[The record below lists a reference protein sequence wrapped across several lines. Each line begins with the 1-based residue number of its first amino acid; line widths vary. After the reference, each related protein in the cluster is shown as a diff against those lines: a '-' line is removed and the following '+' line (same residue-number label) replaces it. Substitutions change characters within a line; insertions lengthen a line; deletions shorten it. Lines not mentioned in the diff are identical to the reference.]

1 MGGLLLGIFA
11 VLVLAAVPI
20 GFALA
25 IAAVI
30 AIVVADLPLVM
41 IPQQIVAGMDSF
53 PMLAV
58 PLFILAGFIMDV
70 GGISRRLVTLARS
83 LVGHL
88 PGGLGQVVIMAEMFF
103 SGVSGSTSADAAA
116 IGGIMVPQ
124 LTANGYS
131 RARATAIV
139 SAACGMGI
147 LIPPAIVMVVY
158 GVIGNVSIGALFVAS
173 IAPALLIAVGLMT
186 QIGWQARRQGWPRR
200 GARIGGGSPARRDR
214 RRAAAVHDRG
224 HPGRHPLRYSSR
236 PRRPLPSPSPTRCS
250 WPGRCTGPSPPGTCG
265 SKVVQTAMV
274 SGMVLFVVGAA
285 RLLGWVLAVMQVPQ
299 TLASSV
305 VGMGGGQ
312 AGFMVLTILVFLLL
326 GAILEGVPAVV
337 LLTPILLPL
346 ATQLGIHPVHYGAV
360 IVATQGISVFLPPV
374 GVSLLVA
381 CSVGGV
387 EPAEVA
393 RPLWPYLGL
402 MLALTVVIAFLP
414 GVVLFL
420 PESARVLRC
429 ESSEPGGRQYLMLLR
444 PTVIPMLPTR
454 RPIV

>member
-1 MGGLLLGIFA
+1 MGGLLLVIFA
-11 VLVLAAVPI
+11 VLVVATVPI

-25 IAAVI
+25 AVASIAV
-30 AIVVADLPLVM
+30 VVADLPVII

-58 PLFILAGFIMDV
+58 PLFILAGFLMDV
-70 GGISRRLVTLARS
+70 GGISQRLVTLARA

-88 PGGLGQVVIMAEMFF
+88 PGGLGQVVIMAEIFF

-124 LTANGYS
+124 LMANGYS
-131 RARATAIV
+131 RARSTAIV

-158 GVIGNVSIGALFVAS
+158 GVIGNVSVGALFVAS
-173 IAPALLIAVGLMT
+173 IAPALLMAVGLMT
-186 QIGWQARRQGWPRR
+186 QIGWQARREGWPTEERASFTEVR
-200 GARIGGGSPARRDR
+200 HAAVDALLPLSMIVVILGGIRFGLFTPTE
-214 RRAAAVHDRG
+214 AAAVAVAYALFLAG
-224 HPGRHPLRYSSR
+224 PIYGA
-236 PRRPLPSPSPTRCS
+236 LPAAEL
-250 WPGRCTGPSPPGTCG
+250 W
-265 SKVVQTAMV
+265 SKIIQTATV

-285 RLLGWVLAVMQVPQ
+285 QLLGWMLAVMQVPQ
-299 TLASSV
+299 ALASSV

-312 AGFMVLTILVFLLL
+312 VGFLILTILIFLPL

-337 LLTPILLPL
+337 MLTPILLPL
-346 ATQLGIHPVHYGAV
+346 ARQLGIDPVHYGTV

-387 EPAEVA
+387 EPAAVA
-393 RPLWPYLGL
+393 RPLWPSLAL
-402 MLALTVVIAFLP
+402 MLALTVVIAFVP

-420 PESARVLRC
+420 PA
-429 ESSEPGGRQYLMLLR
+429 LLGY
-444 PTVIPMLPTR
+444 
-454 RPIV
+454 

>member
-1 MGGLLLGIFA
+1 MGALLLGTFG
-11 VLVLAAVPI
+11 VLVLASVPI

-25 IAAVI
+25 TAAGI
-30 AIVVADLPLVM
+30 AILVADLPLII

-58 PLFILAGFIMDV
+58 PLFILAGFLMDV
-70 GGISRRLVTLARS
+70 GGISRRLVTLART

-88 PGGLGQVVIMAEMFF
+88 PGGLGQVVIMAEIFF

-158 GVIGNVSIGALFVAS
+158 GVMGNVSIGALFVAS
-173 IAPALLIAVGLMT
+173 ILPALLMAVGLMA
-186 QIGWQARRQGWPRR
+186 QIGWQARREGWPAGERASFAEIR
-200 GARIGGGSPARRDR
+200 HAFVDAVLPLFMIVVILGGIRFGLFTPTE
-214 RRAAAVHDRG
+214 AAAVAVAYA
-224 HPGRHPLRYSSR
+224 L
-236 PRRPLPSPSPTRCS
+236 LLA
-250 WPGRCTGPSPPGTCG
+250 GPVYRALSADDLW
-265 SKVVQTAMV
+265 SKIIQTAMV

-299 TLASSV
+299 ALAATV

-312 AGFMVLTILVFLLL
+312 VGFMILTVLIFLPL

-337 LLTPILLPL
+337 MLTPILLPL
-346 ATQLGIHPVHYGAV
+346 ARQLGIDPVHYGTV

-393 RPLWPYLGL
+393 RPLWPYLAL
-402 MLALTVVIAFLP
+402 MLALTVVIALLP

-420 PESARVLRC
+420 PS
-429 ESSEPGGRQYLMLLR
+429 LLGY
-444 PTVIPMLPTR
+444 
-454 RPIV
+454 

>member
-1 MGGLLLGIFA
+1 MGGLLVGVFG
-11 VLVLAAVPI
+11 VLVLATVPI

-25 IAAVI
+25 LAAVI
-30 AIVVADLPLVM
+30 AIVVADLPLVI

-58 PLFILAGFIMDV
+58 PLFILAGLLMDV
-70 GGISRRLVTLARS
+70 GGISRRLVTLART

-124 LTANGYS
+124 LAANGYS

-147 LIPPAIVMVVY
+147 LIPPAIVMVIY

-173 IAPALLIAVGLMT
+173 LAPAFLIAVGLMT
-186 QIGWQARRQGWPRR
+186 QIGWQARRDGWPAAERASLAEIR
-200 GARIGGGSPARRDR
+200 HAALDAVLPLLMIVVILGGIRFGLFTPTE
-214 RRAAAVHDRG
+214 AAAVAVAYA
-224 HPGRHPLRYSSR
+224 L
-236 PRRPLPSPSPTRCS
+236 LLA
-250 WPGRCTGPSPPGTCG
+250 GPVYRSLTAADLWR
-265 SKVVQTAMV
+265 KIVQTAIV

-285 RLLGWVLAVMQVPQ
+285 RLLGWVLAVMQAPRS
-299 TLASSV
+299 LASSV
-305 VGMGGGQ
+305 VAMGGGQ
-312 AGFMVLTILVFLLL
+312 TGFMVLTILIFLLL

-346 ATQLGIHPVHYGAV
+346 ARELGIDPVHYGAV

-387 EPAEVA
+387 EPGEVA
-393 RPLWPYLGL
+393 RPLWPYLAL
-402 MLALTVVIAFLP
+402 MLGLTVVLALMP
-414 GVVLFL
+414 GVVLWL
-420 PESARVLRC
+420 PD
-429 ESSEPGGRQYLMLLR
+429 LLGY
-444 PTVIPMLPTR
+444 
-454 RPIV
+454 

>member
-1 MGGLLLGIFA
+1 MGGLLVGIFG
-11 VLVLAAVPI
+11 VLVMAAVPI

-25 IAAVI
+25 IAAVV
-30 AIVVADLPLVM
+30 AILVADVPLVI

-58 PLFILAGFIMDV
+58 PLFILAGFLMDV
-70 GGISRRLVTLARS
+70 GGISRRLVTLART

-88 PGGLGQVVIMAEMFF
+88 PGGLGQVVVMAEMFF

-186 QIGWQARRQGWPRR
+186 QIGWQARREGWPAAERASWTEVR
-200 GARIGGGSPARRDR
+200 HAALDAALPLFMIVVILGGIRFGIFTPTE
-214 RRAAAVHDRG
+214 AAAVAVAYA
-224 HPGRHPLRYSSR
+224 LF
-236 PRRPLPSPSPTRCS
+236 LA
-250 WPGRCTGPSPPGTCG
+250 GPVYRSLTVAELWR
-265 SKVVQTAMV
+265 KIVQTAMV

-285 RLLGWVLAVMQVPQ
+285 RLLGWVLAIMQAPQ
-299 TLASSV
+299 SLAASLV
-305 VGMGGGQ
+305 AMGGGQ
-312 AGFMVLTILVFLLL
+312 TGFLMLVILIFLLL

-346 ATQLGIHPVHYGAV
+346 ARELGVEPVHFGVV

-393 RPLWPYLGL
+393 RPLWPYLAL
-402 MLALTVVIAFLP
+402 MLALTVVIALVP
-414 GVVLFL
+414 GVVLWL
-420 PESARVLRC
+420 PGVL
-429 ESSEPGGRQYLMLLR
+429 GY
-444 PTVIPMLPTR
+444 
-454 RPIV
+454 

>member
-1 MGGLLLGIFA
+1 MGGLLLGVFGL
-11 VLVLAAVPI
+11 LVLAAVPI

-25 IAAVI
+25 LAAVL
-30 AIVVADLPLVM
+30 AIVVAEVPLVV

-58 PLFILAGFIMDV
+58 PLFILAGFLMDV
-70 GGISRRLVTLARS
+70 GGISRRLVTLARA

-88 PGGLGQVVIMAEMFF
+88 PGGLGQVVVVTEILF

-116 IGGIMVPQ
+116 VGGIMVPQ
-124 LTANGYS
+124 LTAHGYG

-173 IAPALLIAVGLMT
+173 ITPALLLAVGLMA
-186 QIGWQARRQGWPRR
+186 QIGWQARREGWPAAERASLAELRR
-200 GARIGGGSPARRDR
+200 AGIDALLPLFMIVVILGGIRFGLFTPTE
-214 RRAAAVHDRG
+214 AAAVAVFYALLLAAFVYRS
-224 HPGRHPLRYSSR
+224 LT
-236 PRRPLPSPSPTRCS
+236 LAAL
-250 WPGRCTGPSPPGTCG
+250 W
-265 SKVVQTAMV
+265 SKIVRAAMV

-299 TLASSV
+299 ALASSAA
-305 VGMGGGQ
+305 GIGGGHV
-312 AGFMVLTILVFLLL
+312 GFMALTILIFLLL

-346 ATQLGIHPVHYGAV
+346 ATQLGIDPVHYGAV

-387 EPAEVA
+387 EPAQVA
-393 RPLWPYLGL
+393 RPLWPYLAL
-402 MLALTVVIAFLP
+402 MLALTAVIACLP

-420 PESARVLRC
+420 PN
-429 ESSEPGGRQYLMLLR
+429 LLGY
-444 PTVIPMLPTR
+444 
-454 RPIV
+454 

>member
-1 MGGLLLGIFA
+1 MGGLLLGTFGA
-11 VLVLAAVPI
+11 LVLAAVPI

-25 IAAVI
+25 AAASIA
-30 AIVVADLPLVM
+30 VVASDLPLII

-58 PLFILAGFIMDV
+58 PLFILAGFLMDV

-88 PGGLGQVVIMAEMFF
+88 PGGLGQVVIMAEIFF

-158 GVIGNVSIGALFVAS
+158 GVIGNVSVGALFVAS
-173 IAPALLIAVGLMT
+173 VTPALLIAVGLMT
-186 QIGWQARRQGWPRR
+186 QIGWQARREGWPVGERASFAEVR
-200 GARIGGGSPARRDR
+200 HAAVDAVLPLFMIVVILGGIRFGLFTPTE
-214 RRAAAVHDRG
+214 AAAVAVAYA
-224 HPGRHPLRYSSR
+224 L
-236 PRRPLPSPSPTRCS
+236 LLA
-250 WPGRCTGPSPPGTCG
+250 GPVYRALSVAEFW
-265 SKVVQTAMV
+265 SKIVQTAMV

-285 RLLGWVLAVMQVPQ
+285 QLLGWVLAVMQVPQ
-299 TLASSV
+299 ALASSV

-312 AGFMVLTILVFLLL
+312 AGFMILTILIFLPL

-337 LLTPILLPL
+337 MLTPILLPL
-346 ATQLGIHPVHYGAV
+346 ARQLGIDPVHYGTV

-393 RPLWPYLGL
+393 PRLWPYLAL
-402 MLALTVVIAFLP
+402 MLALTIVIAFVPRL
-414 GVVLFL
+414 VLFL
-420 PESARVLRC
+420 PS
-429 ESSEPGGRQYLMLLR
+429 LLGY
-444 PTVIPMLPTR
+444 
-454 RPIV
+454 

>member
-1 MGGLLLGIFA
+1 MGGLLLGVFGLL
-11 VLVLAAVPI
+11 VLVAVPI

-25 IAAVI
+25 TAAVI
-30 AIVVADLPLVM
+30 AILVADLPLVV

-58 PLFILAGFIMDV
+58 PLFILAGFLMDV
-70 GGISRRLVTLARS
+70 GGISRRLVTLARA

-88 PGGLGQVVIMAEMFF
+88 PGGLGQVVIVTEIFF

-116 IGGIMVPQ
+116 VGGIMVPQ
-124 LTANGYS
+124 LTEHGYG

-173 IAPALLIAVGLMT
+173 IVPALLIAAGLMT
-186 QIGWQARRQGWPRR
+186 QIGWQARREGWPAAER
-200 GARIGGGSPARRDR
+200 ACAAEL
-214 RRAAAVHDRG
+214 RRAAIDALLPLFMIVVILGGIRFGLFTPTEAAAVAVFYALLLAGFVYRSLTLAD
-224 HPGRHPLRYSSR
+224 L
-236 PRRPLPSPSPTRCS
+236 
-250 WPGRCTGPSPPGTCG
+250 W
-265 SKVVQTAMV
+265 SKIVRTAMV

-285 RLLGWVLAVMQVPQ
+285 NLLGWVLAVLQVPQ
-299 TLASSV
+299 ALASSV
-305 VGMGGGQ
+305 VGIGGGQ
-312 AGFMVLTILVFLLL
+312 AGFMALTILIFLLL

-346 ATQLGIHPVHYGAV
+346 AMQLGIDPIHYGAV

-381 CSVGGV
+381 CSVGRV
-387 EPAEVA
+387 QPAQVA
-393 RPLWPYLGL
+393 RPLWPYLAL
-402 MLALTVVIAFLP
+402 MLALTVAIAFLP
-414 GVVLFL
+414 GLVLFL
-420 PESARVLRC
+420 PE
-429 ESSEPGGRQYLMLLR
+429 LLGY
-444 PTVIPMLPTR
+444 
-454 RPIV
+454 

>member
-1 MGGLLLGIFA
+1 MGALLLGTFG
-11 VLVLAAVPI
+11 VLVLASVPI

-25 IAAVI
+25 TAAGI
-30 AIVVADLPLVM
+30 AILVADLPLII

-58 PLFILAGFIMDV
+58 PLFILAGFLMDV
-70 GGISRRLVTLARS
+70 GGISRRLVTLART

-88 PGGLGQVVIMAEMFF
+88 PGGLGQVVIMAEIFF

-147 LIPPAIVMVVY
+147 LILPAIVMVVY
-158 GVIGNVSIGALFVAS
+158 GVMGNVSIGALFVAS
-173 IAPALLIAVGLMT
+173 IMPALLMAVGLMT
-186 QIGWQARRQGWPRR
+186 QIGWQARREGWPAGERASFAEIR
-200 GARIGGGSPARRDR
+200 HAFVDAVLPLFMIVVILGGIRFGLFTPTE
-214 RRAAAVHDRG
+214 AAAVAVAYA
-224 HPGRHPLRYSSR
+224 L
-236 PRRPLPSPSPTRCS
+236 LLA
-250 WPGRCTGPSPPGTCG
+250 GPVYRALSADDLW
-265 SKVVQTAMV
+265 SKIIQTAMV

-299 TLASSV
+299 ALAATV

-312 AGFMVLTILVFLLL
+312 VGFMILTVLIFLPL

-337 LLTPILLPL
+337 MLTPILLPL
-346 ATQLGIHPVHYGAV
+346 ARQLGIDPVHYGTV

-393 RPLWPYLGL
+393 RPLWPYLAL
-402 MLALTVVIAFLP
+402 MLALTVVIALLP

-420 PESARVLRC
+420 PS
-429 ESSEPGGRQYLMLLR
+429 LLGY
-444 PTVIPMLPTR
+444 
-454 RPIV
+454 

>member
-1 MGGLLLGIFA
+1 MGGLLLGIFGL
-11 VLVLAAVPI
+11 LVLAAVPI

-30 AIVVADLPLVM
+30 AIVVADLPLVI

-70 GGISRRLVTLARS
+70 GGISRRLVTLART

-88 PGGLGQVVIMAEMFF
+88 PGGLGQVVILAEIFF

-139 SAACGMGI
+139 SGRLRDGDPHSAGHRDGRLRRHRQRLHRRPVHRLDRTRASHCHGLDDADRVAGTTARMAG
-147 LIPPAIVMVVY
+147 PA
-158 GVIGNVSIGALFVAS
+158 
-173 IAPALLIAVGLMT
+173 
-186 QIGWQARRQGWPRR
+186 
-200 GARIGGGSPARRDR
+200 ARIRSGSPARSDR
-214 RRAAAVHDRG
+214 RPAPPLHDRG
-224 HPGRHPLRYSSR
+224 HFGGIRFGLFT
-236 PRRPLPSPSPTRCS
+236 PTEAAAVAVAYALLLA
-250 WPGRCTGPSPPGTCG
+250 GPVYRSLTLADLWK
-265 SKVVQTAMV
+265 KVVQTAMV

-285 RLLGWVLAVMQVPQ
+285 RLLGWVLAVMQAPQ
-299 TLASSV
+299 SLASSV
-305 VGMGGGQ
+305 LAMGGGQ
-312 AGFMVLTILVFLLL
+312 AGFMVLTILIFLLL

-346 ATQLGIHPVHYGAV
+346 ARDLGIDPVHYGAV

-387 EPAEVA
+387 EPGEVA

-402 MLALTVVIAFLP
+402 MLGLTVVVAFLP
-414 GVVLFL
+414 GVVLWL
-420 PESARVLRC
+420 PN
-429 ESSEPGGRQYLMLLR
+429 LLGY
-444 PTVIPMLPTR
+444 
-454 RPIV
+454 

>member
-1 MGGLLLGIFA
+1 
-11 VLVLAAVPI
+11 
-20 GFALA
+20 
-25 IAAVI
+25 
-30 AIVVADLPLVM
+30 
-41 IPQQIVAGMDSF
+41 
-53 PMLAV
+53 
-58 PLFILAGFIMDV
+58 MDV

-88 PGGLGQVVIMAEMFF
+88 PGGLGQVVVMAEIFF

-116 IGGIMVPQ
+116 VGGIMVPQ

-186 QIGWQARRQGWPRR
+186 QIGWQARREGWPREER
-200 GARIGGGSPARRDR
+200 ASFAEL
-214 RRAAAVHDRG
+214 RRAALDAVL
-224 HPGRHPLRYSSR
+224 PLFMIVVILGGIRFGLFTPTEAAAVAVAYALILAGPVYR
-236 PRRPLPSPSPTRCS
+236 ALPADEL
-250 WPGRCTGPSPPGTCG
+250 WN
-265 SKVVQTAMV
+265 KVVQTAMV

-285 RLLGWVLAVMQVPQ
+285 RLLGWVLAILQVPQ
-299 TLASSV
+299 ALASSMT
-305 VGMGGGQ
+305 GMGGGQ
-312 AGFMVLTILVFLLL
+312 AGFLVLTILIFLPL

-337 LLTPILLPL
+337 MLTPILLPV
-346 ATQLGIHPVHYGAV
+346 ARQLGIDPVHYGTV

-374 GVSLLVA
+374 GISLLVA

-393 RPLWPYLGL
+393 RPLWPYLAL
-402 MLALTVVIAFLP
+402 MLALTFLIAFLP

-420 PESARVLRC
+420 PDLF
-429 ESSEPGGRQYLMLLR
+429 GY
-444 PTVIPMLPTR
+444 
-454 RPIV
+454 

>member
-1 MGGLLLGIFA
+1 MGGLLLGAFG

-25 IAAVI
+25 LAAII
-30 AIVVADLPLVM
+30 AILVADLPLVI

-58 PLFILAGFIMDV
+58 PLFILAGYLMDV
-70 GGISRRLVTLARS
+70 GGISRRLVTLARA

-88 PGGLGQVVIMAEMFF
+88 PGGLGQVVVMAEVFF

-116 IGGIMVPQ
+116 VGGIMVPQ
-124 LTANGYS
+124 LTANGYG

-173 IAPALLIAVGLMT
+173 IVPALLIATGLMT
-186 QIGWQARRQGWPRR
+186 QIGWQARREGWPRGER
-200 GARIGGGSPARRDR
+200 ASLAELRRAMTDAVLPLFMIVVILGGIRFGLFTPTE
-214 RRAAAVHDRG
+214 AAAVAVAYALLLAGLVYRS
-224 HPGRHPLRYSSR
+224 LT
-236 PRRPLPSPSPTRCS
+236 LAEL
-250 WPGRCTGPSPPGTCG
+250 WQ
-265 SKVVQTAMV
+265 KVIQTAVV

-285 RLLGWVLAVMQVPQ
+285 HLLGWVLAVLQVPQ
-299 TLASSV
+299 TLASTV
-305 VGMGGGQ
+305 VGIGGGQ
-312 AGFMVLTILVFLLL
+312 IGFMLLTILVFLPL

-346 ATQLGIHPVHYGAV
+346 ATQLGIDPVHFGAV

-393 RPLWPYLGL
+393 RPLWPYLAL
-402 MLALTVVIAFLP
+402 MLALTVAIAFLP

-420 PESARVLRC
+420 PE
-429 ESSEPGGRQYLMLLR
+429 LLGY
-444 PTVIPMLPTR
+444 
-454 RPIV
+454 

>member
-1 MGGLLLGIFA
+1 MGGLLLGAFG

-25 IAAVI
+25 IAAVV
-30 AIVVADLPLVM
+30 AILVADLPLVV

-58 PLFILAGFIMDV
+58 PLFVLAGFLMDV
-70 GGISRRLVTLARS
+70 GGISRRLVTLARA

-88 PGGLGQVVIMAEMFF
+88 PGGLGQVVVMAEVFF

-124 LTANGYS
+124 LTANGYG

-173 IAPALLIAVGLMT
+173 IVPAVLIAAGLMA
-186 QIGWQARRQGWPRR
+186 QIGWQARREGWPRGER
-200 GARIGGGSPARRDR
+200 ASFAEL
-214 RRAAAVHDRG
+214 RRAALDAVL
-224 HPGRHPLRYSSR
+224 PLFMIVVILGGIRFG
-236 PRRPLPSPSPTRCS
+236 LFTPTEAAAVAVAYALLLAGLVYRS
-250 WPGRCTGPSPPGTCG
+250 LTLAELWK
-265 SKVVQTAMV
+265 KVIQTAMV

-285 RLLGWVLAVMQVPQ
+285 HLLGWVLAVLQLPQ
-299 TLASSV
+299 ALASTV
-305 VGMGGGQ
+305 VGMGGGRI
-312 AGFMVLTILVFLLL
+312 GFLLLTILVFLPL

-346 ATQLGIHPVHYGAV
+346 ATQLRIDPVHFGAV

-387 EPAEVA
+387 EPADVA
-393 RPLWPYLGL
+393 RPLWPYLAL
-402 MLALTVVIAFLP
+402 MLALTVVLAFLP

-420 PESARVLRC
+420 PN
-429 ESSEPGGRQYLMLLR
+429 LLGY
-444 PTVIPMLPTR
+444 
-454 RPIV
+454 

>member
-1 MGGLLLGIFA
+1 MGALLLGAFGA
-11 VLVLAAVPI
+11 LVLAAVPI

-25 IAAVI
+25 MAASL
-30 AIVVADLPLVM
+30 VVLASGLPLVI

-58 PLFILAGFIMDV
+58 PLFILAGFLMDV

-88 PGGLGQVVIMAEMFF
+88 PGGLGQVVIVVEIFF

-116 IGGIMVPQ
+116 VGGIMVPQ

-131 RARATAIV
+131 RARSTALV

-147 LIPPAIVMVVY
+147 LVPPAIVMVVY

-173 IAPALLIAVGLMT
+173 LVPAFLIALGLMI
-186 QIGWQARRQGWPRR
+186 QIGWQARREGWPAGER
-200 GARIGGGSPARRDR
+200 ATFSEV
-214 RRAAAVHDRG
+214 RRAALDAMLPLFMIVVILGGIRFGIFTATEAAGVAVAYALLLAGPVYR
-224 HPGRHPLRYSSR
+224 S
-236 PRRPLPSPSPTRCS
+236 LPAREL
-250 WPGRCTGPSPPGTCG
+250 W
-265 SKVVQTAMV
+265 SKIVQTAMV

-285 RLLGWVLAVMQVPQ
+285 RLLGWVLTVLDVPRA
-299 TLASSV
+299 LASGV
-305 VGMGGGQ
+305 MAMGAGQ
-312 AGFMVLTILVFLLL
+312 AGFMVLTILIFLPL

-337 LLTPILLPL
+337 VLTPILLPL
-346 ATQLGIHPVHYGAV
+346 ARELGIDPVHYGTV

-393 RPLWPYLGL
+393 RPLWPYLAL
-402 MLALTVVIAFLP
+402 MLALTFLVAFLP
-414 GVVLFL
+414 GMVLFL
-420 PESARVLRC
+420 PA
-429 ESSEPGGRQYLMLLR
+429 LLGY
-444 PTVIPMLPTR
+444 
-454 RPIV
+454 

>member
-1 MGGLLLGIFA
+1 MGGLLVGIFG
-11 VLVLAAVPI
+11 VLVMAAVPI

-25 IAAVI
+25 IAAVV
-30 AIVVADLPLVM
+30 AIVVADLPLVI

-58 PLFILAGFIMDV
+58 PLFILAGFLMDI
-70 GGISRRLVTLARS
+70 GGISRRLVTLART

-88 PGGLGQVVIMAEMFF
+88 PGGLGQVVVMAEMFF

-186 QIGWQARRQGWPRR
+186 QIGWQARREGWPAAERASWAEVR
-200 GARIGGGSPARRDR
+200 HAALDAALPLFMIVVILGGIRFGIFTPTE
-214 RRAAAVHDRG
+214 AAAVAVAYALFLAGPVYRS
-224 HPGRHPLRYSSR
+224 LTAVELW
-236 PRRPLPSPSPTRCS
+236 RRI
-250 WPGRCTGPSPPGTCG
+250 
-265 SKVVQTAMV
+265 VQTAMV

-285 RLLGWVLAVMQVPQ
+285 RLLGWVLAIMQAPQ
-299 TLASSV
+299 SLAASLV
-305 VGMGGGQ
+305 AMGGGQ
-312 AGFMVLTILVFLLL
+312 TGLLMLVILIFLLL

-346 ATQLGIHPVHYGAV
+346 AGELGIDPVHFGVV

-393 RPLWPYLGL
+393 RPLWPYLAL
-402 MLALTVVIAFLP
+402 MLALTVVIALVP
-414 GVVLFL
+414 GVVLWL
-420 PESARVLRC
+420 PGVL
-429 ESSEPGGRQYLMLLR
+429 GY
-444 PTVIPMLPTR
+444 
-454 RPIV
+454 

>member
-1 MGGLLLGIFA
+1 MGAFLLGIFGL
-11 VLVLAAVPI
+11 LVLAAVPI

-25 IAAVI
+25 IAAVL
-30 AIVVADLPLVM
+30 AIVVADLPLVV

-58 PLFILAGFIMDV
+58 PLFILAGFLMDV
-70 GGISRRLVTLARS
+70 GGISRRLVTLARA

-173 IAPALLIAVGLMT
+173 IVPALLLAVGLMT
-186 QIGWQARRQGWPRR
+186 QIGWQARRAGWPRGER
-200 GARIGGGSPARRDR
+200 ASVAEL
-214 RRAAAVHDRG
+214 RRAAADALL
-224 HPGRHPLRYSSR
+224 PLFMIVVILGGIRFG
-236 PRRPLPSPSPTRCS
+236 LFTPTEAAAVAVAYALLLA
-250 WPGRCTGPSPPGTCG
+250 GPVYRSLTALRELW
-265 SKVVQTAMV
+265 KKIVQTAMV

-285 RLLGWVLAVMQVPQ
+285 RLLGWVLAIMQAPQ
-299 TLASSV
+299 SLASSV
-305 VGMGGGQ
+305 VAMGGGPV
-312 AGFMVLTILVFLLL
+312 GFMVLTILIFLLL

-346 ATQLGIHPVHYGAV
+346 ATQLGIDPVHYGAV

-393 RPLWPYLGL
+393 RPLWPYLAL
-402 MLALTVVIAFLP
+402 MLGLTVVIALVP
-414 GVVLFL
+414 GVVLW
-420 PESARVLRC
+420 
-429 ESSEPGGRQYLMLLR
+429 
-444 PTVIPMLPTR
+444 LPTLLGY
-454 RPIV
+454 

>member
-1 MGGLLLGIFA
+1 MGGLLLVIFA
-11 VLVLAAVPI
+11 VLVVATVPI

-25 IAAVI
+25 AVASIAV
-30 AIVVADLPLVM
+30 VVADLPVII

-58 PLFILAGFIMDV
+58 PLFILAGFLMDV
-70 GGISRRLVTLARS
+70 GGISQRLVTLARA

-88 PGGLGQVVIMAEMFF
+88 PGGLGQVVIMAEIFF

-124 LTANGYS
+124 LMANGYS
-131 RARATAIV
+131 RARSTAIV

-158 GVIGNVSIGALFVAS
+158 GVIGNVSVGALFVAS
-173 IAPALLIAVGLMT
+173 IAPALLMAVGLMT
-186 QIGWQARRQGWPRR
+186 QIGWQARREGWPTEERASFTEVR
-200 GARIGGGSPARRDR
+200 HAAVDALLPLSMIVVILGGIRFGLFTPTE
-214 RRAAAVHDRG
+214 AAAVAVAYALFLAG
-224 HPGRHPLRYSSR
+224 PIYGA
-236 PRRPLPSPSPTRCS
+236 LPAAEL
-250 WPGRCTGPSPPGTCG
+250 W
-265 SKVVQTAMV
+265 SKIIQTATV

-285 RLLGWVLAVMQVPQ
+285 QLLGWMLAVMQVPQ
-299 TLASSV
+299 ALASSV

-312 AGFMVLTILVFLLL
+312 VGFLILTILIFLPL

-337 LLTPILLPL
+337 MLTPILLPL
-346 ATQLGIHPVHYGAV
+346 ARQLGIDPVHYGTV

-381 CSVGGV
+381 CSGGGV

-393 RPLWPYLGL
+393 RPLWPYLAL
-402 MLALTVVIAFLP
+402 MLALTVVIAFVP

-420 PESARVLRC
+420 PA
-429 ESSEPGGRQYLMLLR
+429 LLGY
-444 PTVIPMLPTR
+444 
-454 RPIV
+454 

>member
-1 MGGLLLGIFA
+1 MPRCPSASRSRSPPSSPFWWRTSRSSSSRSRSSRGWTRS
-11 VLVLAAVPI
+11 PCS
-20 GFALA
+20 
-25 IAAVI
+25 
-30 AIVVADLPLVM
+30 PC
-41 IPQQIVAGMDSF
+41 PCSS
-53 PMLAV
+53 
-58 PLFILAGFIMDV
+58 LAGYLMDV
-70 GGISRRLVTLARS
+70 GGISGRLVALARA

-88 PGGLGQVVIMAEMFF
+88 PGGLGQVVVMAEVFF

-116 IGGIMVPQ
+116 VGGIMVPQ

-173 IAPALLIAVGLMT
+173 IVPALLIATGLMT
-186 QIGWQARRQGWPRR
+186 QIGWQARREGWPRGER
-200 GARIGGGSPARRDR
+200 ASFAELRRATLDAVLPLFMIVVILGGIRFGLFTPTE
-214 RRAAAVHDRG
+214 AAAVAVAYALLLAGLVYRS
-224 HPGRHPLRYSSR
+224 LT
-236 PRRPLPSPSPTRCS
+236 LAEL
-250 WPGRCTGPSPPGTCG
+250 W
-265 SKVVQTAMV
+265 SKVVQTAVV

-285 RLLGWVLAVMQVPQ
+285 HLLGWVLAVLQVPQ
-299 TLASSV
+299 TLASTV
-305 VGMGGGQ
+305 VGLGGGQ
-312 AGFMVLTILVFLLL
+312 LGFMLLTILVFLPL

-346 ATQLGIHPVHYGAV
+346 ATQLGIDPVHFGAV

-393 RPLWPYLGL
+393 RPLWPYLAL
-402 MLALTVVIAFLP
+402 MLALTVAIALLP

-420 PESARVLRC
+420 PE
-429 ESSEPGGRQYLMLLR
+429 LLGY
-444 PTVIPMLPTR
+444 
-454 RPIV
+454 

>member
-1 MGGLLLGIFA
+1 MGAFLLGVFGL
-11 VLVLAAVPI
+11 LVLAALPI

-25 IAAVI
+25 IAAVV
-30 AIVVADLPLVM
+30 AIVVADLPLVI

-58 PLFILAGFIMDV
+58 PLFILAGFLMDV
-70 GGISRRLVTLARS
+70 GGISRRLVTLARA

-116 IGGIMVPQ
+116 IGGIMVPH
-124 LTANGYS
+124 LTANGYG

-173 IAPALLIAVGLMT
+173 IVPALLIAVGLMT
-186 QIGWQARRQGWPRR
+186 QIGWQARRQGWPAGERASFAELRR
-200 GARIGGGSPARRDR
+200 ATGDALLPLFMIVVILGGIRFGLFTPTE
-214 RRAAAVHDRG
+214 AAAVAVAYALLLAGAVYRS
-224 HPGRHPLRYSSR
+224 LT
-236 PRRPLPSPSPTRCS
+236 LAEL
-250 WPGRCTGPSPPGTCG
+250 W
-265 SKVVQTAMV
+265 KKIVQTAMI

-312 AGFMVLTILVFLLL
+312 AGFMILTILVFLPL

-346 ATQLGIHPVHYGAV
+346 AMQLGIDPVHYGAV
-360 IVATQGISVFLPPV
+360 IVATQGHL
-374 GVSLLVA
+374 GVLAA
-381 CSVGGV
+381 CW
-387 EPAEVA
+387 A
-393 RPLWPYLGL
+393 
-402 MLALTVVIAFLP
+402 
-414 GVVLFL
+414 
-420 PESARVLRC
+420 
-429 ESSEPGGRQYLMLLR
+429 
-444 PTVIPMLPTR
+444 
-454 RPIV
+454 